1 MNEKNI
7 KVILLT
13 GHSGTGKS
21 TIINYLKNTYKDIEH
36 IPSVTTREKRDGETE
51 GNPYYFISVDEFI
64 KREEENDLIESEYI
78 HGNWYGTIRS
88 LYEEKMREGK
98 IIVKDIGVEGV
109 LNFQKAL
116 TNDVLTVFIKSKS
129 VKDLKNRLKKRGDD
143 KEEINKRLERVE
155 YERSYVTFFD
165 EVMINGEW
173 ENTKKRIIELM
184 NRVK

>member
-1 MNEKNI
+1 
-7 KVILLT
+7 
-13 GHSGTGKS
+13 
-21 TIINYLKNTYKDIEH
+21 
-36 IPSVTTREKRDGETE
+36 
-51 GNPYYFISVDEFI
+51 
-64 KREEENDLIESEYI
+64 
-78 HGNWYGTIRS
+78 TIRS

-116 TNDVLTVFIKSKS
+116 TNDVLTVFIKPKS

-173 ENTKKRIIELM
+173 ENTKKRIAELM